1 MKLERTVLYIIIIV
15 YLMVV
20 VFNNASRPYRLGG
33 NEELTIARWNYALD
47 EIEQNKTKISYG
59 VFLTN
64 KSKGNIFIRTL
75 KPEYKNEI
83 LNDIEYD
90 NVIIVSKEIMPKEV
104 LEVNWDVIINKNGLT
119 IKEIKAFLT
128 SIRLSAIVKGENVI
142 NHDLITTFSP

>member
-1 MKLERTVLYIIIIV
+1 MNLKRTALYIIIV
-15 YLMVV
+15 YLLVV
-20 VFNNASRPYRLGG
+20 VFNNSLKPYSLGG
-33 NEELTIARWNYALD
+33 NEELTIARWDYALD
-47 EIEQNKTKISYG
+47 EIEQNKAKISYS

-128 SIRLSAIVKGENVI
+128 SITLNAIVKGENAI
-142 NHDLITTFSP
+142 NHDLIAVFSP

>member
-1 MKLERTVLYIIIIV
+1 MKLKRTALYIIIV
-15 YLMVV
+15 YFFIV
-20 VFNNASRPYRLGG
+20 VFCNSLKPYRLGG

-64 KSKGNIFIRTL
+64 KTKDNIFIRTL

-90 NVIIVSKEIMPKEV
+90 NVIIISKEIMPEEV
-104 LEVNWDVIINKNGLT
+104 LEVNWDVIINKSGLT
-119 IKEIKAFLT
+119 IKEIKAFLAN
-128 SIRLSAIVKGENVI
+128 IRLNAIVKGEKVI
-142 NHDLITTFSP
+142 NHDLIATFSP

>member
-1 MKLERTVLYIIIIV
+1 MRLKRTALYIIIV
-15 YLMVV
+15 YLFVVV
-20 VFNNASRPYRLGG
+20 VFNNYLKPYRLGG

-47 EIEQNKTKISYG
+47 EIEQNKTKVSYS

-75 KPEYKNEI
+75 KPEYKIEI

-104 LEVNWDVIINKNGLT
+104 LEINWDIIINKNGST
-119 IKEIKAFLT
+119 IKDIKAFLA
-128 SIRLSAIVKGENVI
+128 SIRLNATVKGEKVI
-142 NHDLITTFSP
+142 NHDLIATFSP